1 ARLAA
6 AQRKALAHG
15 KPGKVNHLI
24 ARASQSL
31 SAIVR
36 KTRQA
41 AYKKHAV
48 AEVPTGHRTAD
59 QRRTATRAGTAGLSK
74 TGDARRAALPAGRP
88 RAPRR
93 RGAGPALSWG
103 RTSMAVRRRAVI
115 AFAVLALGLLA
126 PERAPARQRPP

>member
-1 ARLAA
+1 MRTLCASGQIDPGLQQFIAAELDKARARLAA

-41 AYKKHAV
+41 AYKKH
-48 AEVPTGHRTAD
+48 TLS
-59 QRRTATRAGTAGLSK
+59 QRCQQDIEQRING
-74 TGDARRAALPAGRP
+74 
-88 RAPRR
+88 
-93 RGAGPALSWG
+93 
-103 RTSMAVRRRAVI
+103 VRQRV
-115 AFAVLALGLLA
+115 LGL
-126 PERAPARQRPP
+126 RV